1 MTAKV
6 LVTGGAGFIGSHL
19 VEELVAQ
26 GASVRV
32 LDNLSTG
39 NLSNLAQVR
48 EEIEFLEG
56 DLRDPEVVQRAVKG
70 VRDIYHQAAY
80 VSVPGSV
87 QAPDVCL
94 DINAAGTR
102 QLLQSAVQGGVR
114 RVVLAS
120 SSAVYG
126 ENQHLPLEEDQPPDL
141 LSPYAASKRVTEIYA
156 ELFQRVYGLQ
166 VVALRYFNV
175 FGPRQSAE
183 SDYAAV
189 IPIFI
194 RRLLKG
200 ERPVIYGDGGQTRD
214 FVYVDDVVRAN
225 LRAAAAGP
233 LPNQVYNVCSGREIN
248 LHDLLE
254 MLDELIPGGQ
264 EPDYGPPRA
273 GDIYRSSGDP
283 DRAERELDFE
293 VQVEMI
299 DGLAETIRWMGE
311 KG

>member
-26 GASVRV
+26 GTSVRV
-32 LDNLSTG
+32 LDNLSSG
-39 NLSNLAQVR
+39 HLSNLARVQ
-48 EEIEFLEG
+48 EQIEFLKG
-56 DLRDPEVVQRAVKG
+56 DLRNREVVQQAVEG

-94 DINAAGTR
+94 DINAGGTR

-126 ENQHLPLEEDQPPDL
+126 ENQQLPLGEDQAPDL

-156 ELFQRVYGLQ
+156 ELFQRVSGLQ

-175 FGPRQSAE
+175 YGPRQSAE

-194 RRLLKG
+194 RRLLEGKP
-200 ERPVIYGDGGQTRD
+200 PVIYGDGGQTRD
-214 FVYVDDVVRAN
+214 FVFVKDVVRAN
-225 LRAAAAGP
+225 LQAASADP
-233 LPNQVYNVCSGREIN
+233 LPGQVYNVCTGREIS
-248 LHDLLE
+248 LHDLLD
-254 MLDELIPGGQ
+254 MLAELIPGGQ
-264 EPDYGPPRA
+264 DPEYGPPRS
-273 GDIYRSSGDP
+273 GDIYRSVGDP
-283 DRAERELDFE
+283 TRARKELGFAAR
-293 VQVEMI
+293 VEMI
-299 DGLAETIRWMGE
+299 DGLAETIRWLGE